1 MKFLYRDMLAMALQ
15 WFLLLF
21 SFNVYSAQSL
31 LHVLDAV
38 WFEERMQKRKW
49 FENVLSV
56 IEYKSLIAH

>member
-38 WFEERMQKRKW
+38 
-49 FENVLSV
+49 
-56 IEYKSLIAH
+56 